1 MFLRKLK
8 KYLYLRSLNF
18 VHVFPNICC
27 QGGNCVHRQR
37 RNKWNNQC
45 LAPRCVSFSS
55 FSHWSLPPTIN
66 VSIKIKR
73 TSNLVFSHIPLPE
86 FIWSVDWFCACT
98 MYIFINI
105 LFTTEIPQGPYKAH
119 WVTEGNVMSYSKD
132 IACIDVQR
140 RYRWW
145 WKWWSQWSCCFRH
158 DPPLLY
164 NVEADPQE
172 LYRLTPGTFADYDQ
186 VIITTSPF
194 AFDLNHHHHHKCHHR
209 LWWWWRRV
217 VNLWKWEERFCG
229 WNQWPGREGR
239 RGCLAASISLVMIPM
254 VVRIMPWCHAYH
266 HDHSQGEGR
275 GGE

>member
-1 MFLRKLK
+1 MEQSMPCASVCIVLFIVI
-8 KYLYLRSLNF
+8 F
-18 VHVFPNICC
+18 TFI
-27 QGGNCVHRQR
+27 
-37 RNKWNNQC
+37 
-45 LAPRCVSFSS
+45 LASD
-55 FSHWSLPPTIN
+55 HT

-86 FIWSVDWFCACT
+86 FIWSADWFCACT

-132 IACIDVQR
+132 IACIDVKR
-140 RYRWW
+140 RSRWG

-172 LYRLTPGTFADYDQ
+172 LYRLTPGTFSDYDQ

-194 AFDLNHHHHHKCHHR
+194 AFDLVIIIIISVTTDYDDDGGAS
-209 LWWWWRRV
+209 WI
-217 VNLWKWEERFCG
+217 FG
-229 WNQWPGREGR
+229 SGR
-239 RGCLAASISLVMIPM
+239 RDSVGGIG
-254 VVRIMPWCHAYH
+254 
-266 HDHSQGEGR
+266 DQGER
-275 GGE
+275 AGGDALLQVSVLSWSQWWSE